1 MNSINNNI
9 SIFFNEK
16 NENDY
21 NDENEYNDINDDIT
35 KMMDKFRDLEL
46 EVDEKSICLIDFTV
60 NESLPVKELL
70 KICSYYNIDKSIKK
84 YKKPYI
90 IDTIFYFESLPE
102 NNNIVQ
108 KRYLMWKNIYELLN
122 DPVMKKYIIW

>member
-1 MNSINNNI
+1 MNETGNNI
-9 SIFFNEK
+9 SIFVNEK
-16 NENDY
+16 NDYDNDF
-21 NDENEYNDINDDIT
+21 NDELT
-35 KMMDKFRDLEL
+35 KMMNEFRELEL
-46 EVDEKSICLIDFTV
+46 DANEQSICLIDFTV

-70 KICSYYNIDKSIKK
+70 KICSYYGMDKSIKK

-122 DPVMKKYIIW
+122 DPIMKKYVIW

>member
-1 MNSINNNI
+1 MNETGDNI
-9 SIFFNEK
+9 TIFFNEK
-16 NENDY
+16 NDYDND
-21 NDENEYNDINDDIT
+21 YNDINDDIT

-46 EVDEKSICLIDFTV
+46 EIDEKSICLIDYTV
-60 NESLPVKELL
+60 NESLTVKELL
-70 KICSYYNIDKSIKK
+70 KICSYYGIDKSIKK

-122 DPVMKKYIIW
+122 DPIMKKYVIW